1 MGTSSNYT
9 LVILKA
15 QLLLQHSSLAQQF
28 SSFLASYSDSQQVV
42 VMPCGKTRVQRKVEE
57 LVASTLEAK
66 AAAPCKALKRRVC
79 QRARK
84 KLAHMLPQEEFEK
97 VVVRLKGEDAELEII
112 DSTPATP
119 QTPPQ
124 HLASPPMCMQVPI
137 IAVPVLVPL
146 MAPRAMTNPNP
157 TVARSFATPVPAVTP
172 DDTPRTQCG
181 NFEFQV
187 AGDSTPEGNCFGDPE
202 GPTSFYNFIDD
213 FKVEKQV
220 TGSTEP
226 VEWPAELEF
235 QDVDSD
241 SDATDS
247 TVYRNFQRHMTMPV
261 ERTFI
266 HFNTREASVAPR
278 RRSKSV

>member
-1 MGTSSNYT
+1 
-9 LVILKA
+9 
-15 QLLLQHSSLAQQF
+15 
-28 SSFLASYSDSQQVV
+28 
-42 VMPCGKTRVQRKVEE
+42 MPCGKTRVQRKVEE

-97 VVVRLKGEDAELEII
+97 VVVRLKGDDAELEVT
-112 DSTPATP
+112 DACETPQAPQAP

-146 MAPRAMTNPNP
+146 MAPRAITSPNP
-157 TVARSFATPVPAVTP
+157 TVARSFATPAPAVTP

-181 NFEFQV
+181 NFEIQV

-202 GPTSFYNFIDD
+202 GPASFYNFIDD
-213 FKVEKQV
+213 LKVEKQV

-226 VEWPAELEF
+226 VEWPELEF

-241 SDATDS
+241 SDAS
-247 TVYRNFQRHMTMPV
+247 FCNLYRNFQRHFTMPV

-266 HFNTREASVAPR
+266 HFNTRSFASVAPR

>member
-1 MGTSSNYT
+1 
-9 LVILKA
+9 
-15 QLLLQHSSLAQQF
+15 
-28 SSFLASYSDSQQVV
+28 
-42 VMPCGKTRVQRKVEE
+42 MPCGKTRVQRKVEE
-57 LVASTLEAK
+57 LVALTLEAK

-97 VVVRLKGEDAELEII
+97 VVVRLKGDDAEVEVT
-112 DSTPATP
+112 DAGDACETPAPQTP

-124 HLASPPMCMQVPI
+124 RLASPPMCMQVPI

-146 MAPRAMTNPNP
+146 MAPRAIASPNP

-226 VEWPAELEF
+226 VEWPEDLEF

-241 SDATDS
+241 SDATD
-247 TVYRNFQRHMTMPV
+247 TNVYKNFQRHITMPV

-266 HFNTREASVAPR
+266 HFDTRSFASVAPR